1 MFRQNYTSQKPE
13 NVLKRVNELIAS
25 STGPNADKEKQF
37 ALEQLHNV
45 VSSSKRKQ
53 WSKVYEMIMQKHM
66 ELCVDLKDNRLAK
79 DGLHQYRNMVQNVS
93 FACRALI
100 VIWRSLCFTCLTM
113 P

>member
-13 NVLKRVNELIAS
+13 NVLQRVNELIAS

-37 ALEQLHNV
+37 ALEQLHTV

-53 WSKVYEMIMQKHM
+53 WSKVYEQIMQKHM

-93 FACRALI
+93 ALC
-100 VIWRSLCFTCLTM
+100 VCVCV
-113 P
+113 

>member
-13 NVLKRVNELIAS
+13 NVLQRVNELIAS

-37 ALEQLHNV
+37 ALEQLHTV

-53 WSKVYEMIMQKHM
+53 WSKVYEQIMQKHM

-93 FACRALI
+93 ALHC
-100 VIWRSLCFTCLTM
+100 VCVCVREYV
-113 P
+113 